1 MIVPICFFSDLRR
14 REKENEIEESGGLYQ
29 EEQQSKHTDRW
40 EDWQADWQVVN
51 SRGCWSRFQ
60 TPPVML
66 MRQV

>member
-40 EDWQADWQVVN
+40 ED
-51 SRGCWSRFQ
+51 
-60 TPPVML
+60 
-66 MRQV
+66 